1 MFGVSGSMG
10 TTLEVKHFTVVEMD
24 VVSLDED
31 VNYKKY
37 GAGSLIELV
46 QIALL
51 KWRKICQ

>member
-1 MFGVSGSMG
+1 VSGSMG